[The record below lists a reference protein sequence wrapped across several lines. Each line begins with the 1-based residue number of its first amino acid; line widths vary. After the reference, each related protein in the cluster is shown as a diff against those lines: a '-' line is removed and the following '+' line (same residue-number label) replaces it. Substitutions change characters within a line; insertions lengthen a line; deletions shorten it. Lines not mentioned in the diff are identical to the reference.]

1 MGIKPVKNRAV
12 TKTTTSK
19 NEFYKLTSP
28 QERYKLKLKIEQN
41 KKKSST
47 LRQPAQQRL
56 TTTTTTK
63 RVITPVTPRPNPR
76 IPKY

>member
-1 MGIKPVKNRAV
+1 MAIKPVNKRSV
-12 TKTTTSK
+12 SKTTTSK

-41 KKKSST
+41 KKQSST

-63 RVITPVTPRPNPR
+63 SIIARRIPR
-76 IPKY
+76 ITTTRRFD